1 MHITLN
7 SNWNSIFDTVNLKN
21 ASAILPEAI
30 SAGGIDSHLI
40 YKTRSQRWY
49 RIYIRIA
56 GSGDSASHSVKEII
70 YFPS

>member
-40 YKTRSQRWY
+40 YKTRSQR
-49 RIYIRIA
+49 
-56 GSGDSASHSVKEII
+56 
-70 YFPS
+70 